1 MSIRVSFKLL
11 DSNSNIYQ
19 EILKALLPQV
29 NQYMS
34 KAILSIKP
42 EIINI
47 VGSSI
52 RNSPEYGS
60 IQSGQLKYELGIP
73 DPSSRLESLINIW
86 LNNMQ
91 STYDKPVISNNK
103 IKSSF
108 TFEMIKSDFSDVLLT
123 DFATVRD
130 NMRGYDLPWLRWLL
144 LEGNKTI
151 VSKYEVLFGQN
162 KASRTGFAVMTPSNR
177 SWKVPSTF
185 SGNISDNWITRAV
198 DSASSQIQSLLD
210 RSLNL

>member
-1 MSIRVSFKLL
+1 MGIRVSLKLL

-86 LNNMQ
+86 LNNIQ

-108 TFEMIKSDFSDVLLT
+108 TFEMIKSDFSDVLST

-185 SGNISDNWITRAV
+185 SGNISDNWITRAI

-210 RSLNL
+210 RSLNS